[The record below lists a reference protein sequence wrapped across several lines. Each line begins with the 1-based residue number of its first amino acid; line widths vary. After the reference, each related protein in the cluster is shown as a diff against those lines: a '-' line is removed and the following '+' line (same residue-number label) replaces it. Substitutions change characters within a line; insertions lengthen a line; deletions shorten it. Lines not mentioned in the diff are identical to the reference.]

1 MPVFLD
7 LCSGLGGASEAFT
20 QQEWTVIRV
29 ENNPELDYVPH
40 TRTLNVLEWADW
52 IDEMPRPDVIWA
64 SPPCREFS
72 RAYDAPAPRAE
83 RAGEEFEPD
92 MSIIQ
97 ACLDIID
104 YMKPKMWTIEN
115 VIGAVPFIE
124 KLIGMPSQQVGPFVL
139 WGNHPKIIM
148 PWDWSHSK
156 FENDPWSTDPL
167 RANKRAL
174 IPFEVSL
181 QYARTLEQQWTLRR
195 WYA

>member
-1 MPVFLD
+1 MPVILD

-20 QQEWTVIRV
+20 LEEWTVIRI
-29 ENNPELDYVPH
+29 ENNPELEYVPD
-40 TRTLNVLEWADW
+40 TRILDVREWPNW
-52 IDEMPRPDVIWA
+52 IEDIPRCDVIWA

-92 MSIIQ
+92 MSIVQ

-104 YMKPKMWTIEN
+104 FMKPEIWTLEN
-115 VIGAVPFIE
+115 VIGAVPFISE
-124 KLIGMPSQQVGPFVL
+124 LIGEPSQKLGPFVL
-139 WGNHPKIIM
+139 WGNHPHIHM

-156 FENDPWSTDPL
+156 FDNDSWSTDPL

-174 IPFEVSL
+174 IPFEVSH
-181 QYARTLEQQWTLRR
+181 QYAHTLEQQWTLRR
-195 WYA
+195 WF